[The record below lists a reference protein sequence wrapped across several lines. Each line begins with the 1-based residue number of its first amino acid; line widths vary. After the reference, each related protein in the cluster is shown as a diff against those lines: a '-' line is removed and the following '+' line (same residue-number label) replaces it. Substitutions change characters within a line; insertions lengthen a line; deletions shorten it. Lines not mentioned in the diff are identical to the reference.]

1 MRRWTSGTVCK
12 FEKKHIRYN
21 VFSIWDNSRSLKK
34 LKGLQKSIF
43 LTLKDLKNDR
53 KQSNNSDP
61 KMYTDL
67 NLNIMGNMCETH
79 ICSKN
84 NLIFKNLKQF
94 LTYAFSACLNWDQIP
109 GIPRRQKWY
118 LRQTSVRKV
127 RFCLTRK
134 YS

>member
-1 MRRWTSGTVCK
+1 M
-12 FEKKHIRYN
+12 KKH
-21 VFSIWDNSRSLKK
+21 
-34 LKGLQKSIF
+34 KGLQKSIF

-67 NLNIMGNMCETH
+67 NLNIMGNMCQTH

-84 NLIFKNLKQF
+84 NLIFKNFKQF

-134 YS
+134 YSWKFRTDGAILQYFLDLHTFGTDWVIFWCIL